1 MSGSNEYISDS
12 SDYVSSVINEN
23 TPFPSLTKSEKS
35 KIDNILHKGK
45 VSTYEHMEGPVEP
58 STDVKPVDES
68 LTECKARDSSSLKNS
83 CCCLC

>member
-1 MSGSNEYISDS
+1 MSESNEYISDS

-45 VSTYEHMEGPVEP
+45 VSTYEYIEPDGYVVEP
-58 STDVKPVDES
+58 KTNNN
-68 LTECKARDSSSLKNS
+68 TEVKNS

>member
-12 SDYVSSVINEN
+12 SDYVSSVLHDE

-35 KIDNILHKGK
+35 KLNDILHKGK
-45 VSTYEHMEGPVEP
+45 VSTFEHNEYVE
-58 STDVKPVDES
+58 VKNDGSPDES
-68 LTECKARDSSSLKNS
+68 LTDKNS

>member
-12 SDYVSSVINEN
+12 SDYVSSVVTDN

-35 KIDNILHKGK
+35 KLNDILHKGK
-45 VSTYEHMEGPVEP
+45 VSTYEHIEPDGYVVEP
-58 STDVKPVDES
+58 KTNNN
-68 LTECKARDSSSLKNS
+68 TEVKNS

>member
-23 TPFPSLTKSEKS
+23 TPFPSLTKSEKL
-35 KIDNILHKGK
+35 KIDNILHKSK
-45 VSTYEHMEGPVEP
+45 VSTYEYIEPDGYVVEPKPVEG
-58 STDVKPVDES
+58 
-68 LTECKARDSSSLKNS
+68 KNS